1 VKQYQNN
8 SKGTIFI
15 SELTELEKVRQIPDE
30 GLWILYRRI
39 RLFLKYVSM
48 FCEKF
53 VGHALFEAFILIVIL
68 LNSVKMAM
76 DDPLA
81 TETSLPWA

>member
-1 VKQYQNN
+1 
-8 SKGTIFI
+8 
-15 SELTELEKVRQIPDE
+15 
-30 GLWILYRRI
+30 
-39 RLFLKYVSM
+39 M

-53 VGHALFEAFILIVIL
+53 VSHALFEAFILIVIL

-81 TETSLPWA
+81 TDTSLPWA